1 MAYGALNVERQCS
14 WAAVSGQFGLCAT
27 LGENTE
33 TNLVTFAWRMA
44 LSMLRD
50 SVRGLPCQVI
60 MAGALLVVRILWQLG
75 YVRVAYGALHVASQ
89 YSCRTAAARGDSTGA
104 VLGQG

>member
-1 MAYGALNVERQCS
+1 MGCR
-14 WAAVSGQFGLCAT
+14 SGQFGLCAT

-50 SVRGLPCQVI
+50 SVRGLPCQVSL
-60 MAGALLVVRILWQLG
+60 ACALLLVRILRRIWLRSRG
-75 YVRVAYGALHVASQ
+75 VWRSQ
-89 YSCRTAAARGDSTGA
+89 C
-104 VLGQG
+104 